1 MYNNIIRI
9 VCRLPDGGER
19 MAVDFASLP
28 ESLES
33 EELEGYFKEFLDM
46 YGNER
51 VDLFTLKQLY
61 ELAYRQWDT
70 YESLDEELK
79 SRLDDYVMGG
89 LNFADY
95 DLMDVTLS
103 FVENLSLKS
112 SFHYIVDNKDK
123 AKTPQIRRLIEEA
136 EEEYSDT
143 IDNPFD
149 LF

>member
-1 MYNNIIRI
+1 
-9 VCRLPDGGER
+9 

-70 YESLDEELK
+70 YEFLDEELK

-103 FVENLSLKS
+103 VVENLSLKS
-112 SFHYIVDNKDK
+112 SFRYIVDNKDK